1 MTRNT
6 TAEHLLINDNHV
18 TEAILPASDT
28 GRTTSPSLPL
38 DWRQMVGGVLL
49 LAGVALIVA
58 AWVGASGAPTIGDQL
73 SYISSGG
80 LGGLGLMA
88 LGVLFVVMKEHA
100 QDRATLIELTAH
112 MASMEEG
119 LTRQLDHMHQLLGRK
134 S

>member
-6 TAEHLLINDNHV
+6 TAEHLLLSDNHV

-28 GRTTSPSLPL
+28 ARAASPSLPL
-38 DWRQMVGGVLL
+38 DWRQLIGGVLL

-58 AWVGASGAPTIGDQL
+58 AWVGASGAATIGDQL

-88 LGVLFVVMKEHA
+88 LGVMVVVMKEHT
-100 QDRATLIELTAH
+100 QDRATLAELTAH
-112 MASMEEG
+112 MASMEE
-119 LTRQLDHMHQLLGRK
+119 QLAQLLGRK

>member
-6 TAEHLLINDNHV
+6 TADHLLLSDNHV

-28 GRTTSPSLPL
+28 GRAAAPSVPL
-38 DWRQMVGGVLL
+38 DWRQMIGGVLL
-49 LAGVALIVA
+49 LAGVVLIVA
-58 AWVGASGAPTIGDQL
+58 AWVGASGAATIGDQL

-88 LGVLFVVMKEHA
+88 LGVMFVVMKEHA
-100 QDRATLIELTAH
+100 QDRATLTDLTTH
-112 MASMEEG
+112 LASMEE
-119 LTRQLDHMHQLLGRK
+119 QMAQLLGRK

>member
-6 TAEHLLINDNHV
+6 TADHLLLSDNHV

-28 GRTTSPSLPL
+28 GRAAAPSVPL
-38 DWRQMVGGVLL
+38 DWRQMIGGVLL

-58 AWVGASGAPTIGDQL
+58 AWVGASGAATVGDQL

-88 LGVLFVVMKEHA
+88 LGVMVVVMKEHT
-100 QDRATLIELTAH
+100 QDRATLAELTTH
-112 MASMEEG
+112 MASLEE
-119 LTRQLDHMHQLLGRK
+119 QLAQLLGRK

>member
-6 TAEHLLINDNHV
+6 TAEHLLLSDNHV

-28 GRTTSPSLPL
+28 ARVASPSLPL
-38 DWRQMVGGVLL
+38 DWRQMIGGVLL

-58 AWVGASGAPTIGDQL
+58 AWVGASGAATVGDQL

-88 LGVLFVVMKEHA
+88 LGVMVVVMKEHT
-100 QDRATLIELTAH
+100 QDRATLAELTTH
-112 MASMEEG
+112 MASLEE
-119 LTRQLDHMHQLLGRK
+119 QLAQLLGRK